1 MEQDMLAILSQI
13 LIANHLA
20 ISKEVE
26 ERVVEADE
34 EEELMANNYSSKNKL
49 VGMKVKNKLT
59 ITKKAQ
65 RIRQNN

>member
-1 MEQDMLAILSQI
+1 MLAILSQI

-26 ERVVEADE
+26 ERVIEADE
-34 EEELMANNYSSKNKL
+34 EEELMANNCSSKNKL
-49 VGMKVKNKLT
+49 VGMKVKNKPT

>member
-26 ERVVEADE
+26 ERVIEADE

-49 VGMKVKNKLT
+49 VGMKVKNKPT